1 MWSCFKKLFNW
12 FKKKMCTYTT
22 FIDEAGNTLTDL
34 QTVEQPYFVIA
45 AVSVPRNRMQQV
57 MSIYQHEFETAKQ
70 PNDREIKGRIWVKRQ
85 SKQMALQNIIDGLRN
100 AGCIISVVVVEKRR
114 MIIPL
119 AINKFFDNYLNGSD
133 DNRWVAPTGMRQATA
148 KYYYDILSDSDIEVV
163 CKAFDCPSADTY
175 TNAIQVLKTN
185 AYDDSW
191 RDMLDCSLG
200 HIPDL
205 LEEDGLLDDN
215 GELSSKATHSPN
227 LTAYHSLMNCHVKEL
242 EKLDSSSFIIFD
254 HCKQCNKDFE
264 VVYKWMKKMKGNIVL
279 APGKILSNWNCI
291 KGFDVADSKK
301 EKALQF
307 ADIIASSV
315 YFMLLSK
322 KEGKTLNSYE
332 LYIESLLQDIASKEQ
347 YWEI

>member
-1 MWSCFKKLFNW
+1 
-12 FKKKMCTYTT
+12 
-22 FIDEAGNTLTDL
+22 
-34 QTVEQPYFVIA
+34 
-45 AVSVPRNRMQQV
+45 
-57 MSIYQHEFETAKQ
+57 
-70 PNDREIKGRIWVKRQ
+70 
-85 SKQMALQNIIDGLRN
+85 
-100 AGCIISVVVVEKRR
+100 
-114 MIIPL
+114 
-119 AINKFFDNYLNGSD
+119 
-133 DNRWVAPTGMRQATA
+133 MRQVTA
-148 KYYYDILSDSDIEVV
+148 KYYYDILSDSDIGVV
-163 CKAFDCPSADTY
+163 CKAFDSPSADTY
-175 TNAIQVLKTN
+175 TDAIQILKAH
-185 AYDDSW
+185 AYDNSW
-191 RDMLDCSLG
+191 RDMLDCSLN

-205 LEEDGLLDDN
+205 LEEGGLQDENDGLSN
-215 GELSSKATHSPN
+215 KAAHSPN

-242 EKLDSSSFIIFD
+242 ERQDSSSFIIFD
-254 HCKQCNKDFE
+254 HCKQCDKDFE

-332 LYIESLLQDIASKEQ
+332 QYTEKLLQDIARKNQ

>member
-12 FKKKMCTYTT
+12 FEKKMCTYTT

-34 QTVEQPYFVIA
+34 QTVEQPYFVIS

-85 SKQMALQNIIDGLRN
+85 PKQIALQNIIDGLRN

-119 AINKFFDNYLNGSD
+119 AINKFFDIFLNGCD

-163 CKAFDCPSADTY
+163 CKAFDSPS
-175 TNAIQVLKTN
+175 
-185 AYDDSW
+185 
-191 RDMLDCSLG
+191 
-200 HIPDL
+200 
-205 LEEDGLLDDN
+205 LDDN
-215 GELSSKATHSPN
+215 GELSSKAAHSPN

-242 EKLDSSSFIIFD
+242 EKQDSSSYIIFD

-264 VVYKWMKKMKGNIVL
+264 VVYKLMKRMKGSIVL
-279 APGKILSNWNCI
+279 EPGKVLSNWNCI

-322 KEGKTLNSYE
+322 REGKTLNSYE
-332 LYIESLLQDIASKEQ
+332 LYIENLLQDIASKEQ